1 MRRRYVALVIALV
14 LGFAFAFFVPV
25 VYPDC
30 FPLTCREYGHACM
43 GGCIPVTGSITYWV
57 TGYGGALVPD
67 TQSNSIRP
75 ALYQVFL
82 P

>member
-1 MRRRYVALVIALV
+1 MRRRNLALVLAVV

-30 FPLTCREYGHACM
+30 YPLTCRTDGHACV
-43 GGCIPVTGSITYWV
+43 GACFPAIGSITYWV

-67 TQSNSIRP
+67 YYSNSIRP